1 MSNRAEHLTSG
12 GSTWLAA
19 QPGESLGKI
28 FKGRLKENN
37 FNDIINKYTHTMRK
51 WHCSW
56 KGDIHKEFTR
66 WIISRNDLFRLLP
79 IAGGLKTLEVLNVCF

>member
-1 MSNRAEHLTSG
+1 
-12 GSTWLAA
+12 
-19 QPGESLGKI
+19 
-28 FKGRLKENN
+28 
-37 FNDIINKYTHTMRK
+37 MRK

-66 WIISRNDLFRLLP
+66 WIISRDDLFRLLP